1 MSEIIKLAENCYI
14 DMDKYTVI
22 RGDEREELEPLEF
35 KLLDK
40 LIKNS
45 GQYLTNDQLINTCWG
60 DSESASDDNLYEAVK
75 TLRKKLGDIKRT
87 IITTRRNVGYSINLP
102 EQDFPADNNIDDVN
116 VEFEA
121 DFKRNS
127 EELIK
132 KWESFQNHSIDKDL
146 LASCTVKG
154 KDFESLYAYFKEAIK
169 EEENQN
175 CVVQATG
182 GSGKTFSLVYTCK
195 QILREMK
202 DVIPVFIQM
211 RKIDPTRANPISS
224 YLYNNYVNRIE
235 YDTPSEL
242 VKQFLHNVG
251 VFLKESRKHLLIVLD
266 GCNEC
271 PKEALS
277 DMDEIA
283 SLPNT
288 IIVASSRLID
298 ANMDDYYTIKLH
310 SLDNKSTK
318 KYLDKFSIF
327 SENNLYP
334 ENLRLPIFVYMYA
347 QLCKD
352 NQDSQ
357 ERLSSLINQATLI
370 NDWITND
377 LNKYLKSHR
386 ENDGNT
392 QFVVEYLLPI
402 LAMNIF
408 FMVGHEEHT
417 SLSVDTNLYL
427 SAIKDVI
434 KIFEDEDF
442 STSILLKKNVDVSN
456 YSTKQCIK
464 LISDVAVSRFGF
476 MQHDERE
483 DCVFSWTHECYRD
496 WFIAKG
502 LYVTRLYSKRL
513 SNEYVNKLIM
523 DTFRYPRVFTDYKDY
538 PAYYVALY
546 YAELLGRDALISIN
560 DPLYH
565 SLIRNIVFFAD
576 DLGDSDN
583 VVEYSNYL
591 TIRDENPNIETSPI
605 DKARALSGTAYSLLD
620 IYNLEERED
629 GEQIV
634 SNAYHMLEAA
644 RENTESV
651 LGFTLDIADIN
662 SNDQILDTPDMI
674 NKYLDKHIKKIE
686 DDLKKS
692 PLYDTDMLG
701 EVLALY
707 ARIFGNYG
715 GYYLFVYHKTRDEN
729 SLLRAYKMHLM
740 GLEIK
745 YYISKN
751 NISGG
756 AMPGRT
762 LDHAIAI
769 SYGALGTDMF
779 RLQKYDQALE
789 FYRYSIEQF
798 KVPDYVIMGT
808 RIHIMRTQIA
818 NLYNNPSSDIVY
830 EIVENGNSI
839 ADFVKKQ
846 KLLGSLDRLATVTAD
861 LVTFCKKRTINDELE
876 TKIKGLINHIDKV
889 YTDLSIYDDFSDD
902 MMSFWKADG
911 INKWNKYFD

>member
-1 MSEIIKLAENCYI
+1 MSEIIKLAENCYV
-14 DMDKYTVI
+14 DMEKYIVI
-22 RGDEREELEPLEF
+22 RGNNREELEPLEL

-60 DSESASDDNLYEAVK
+60 DSESASDDNLYEAIK
-75 TLRKKLGDIKRT
+75 TLRKKLDDKKRT
-87 IITTRRNVGYSINLP
+87 IITTKRNVGYSINLP
-102 EQDFPADNNIDDVN
+102 EQNFLANDNIGDVN
-116 VEFEA
+116 TEFEA

-132 KWESFQNHSIDKDL
+132 KWESFQDHTIDKDL

-154 KDFESLYAYFKEAIK
+154 KDFESLYAYFKEAVK
-169 EEENQN
+169 EEDKN

-195 QILREMK
+195 QIMREMK

-211 RKIDPTRANPISS
+211 RKVDPAQSNPISS

-242 VKQFLHNVG
+242 VKQFIHNVG
-251 VFLKESRKHLLIVLD
+251 VFLKESKKHLLIVLD

-288 IIVASSRLID
+288 IIVASSRLLD

-318 KYLDKFSIF
+318 KYLDKFSIL

-347 QLCKD
+347 QICKD

-370 NDWITND
+370 NDWITSD

-386 ENDGNT
+386 EKNNNT
-392 QFVVEYLLPI
+392 QFVIEYLLPI

-427 SAIKDVI
+427 SAIKEVI

-442 STSILLKKNVDVSN
+442 STSILLKKNIDVSN

-476 MQHDERE
+476 MQRDDSEE
-483 DCVFSWTHECYRD
+483 NVFSWAHECYRD

-513 SNEYVNKLIM
+513 SDEYVRKLIT

-591 TIRDENPNIETSPI
+591 TIRDENPDIETSPI

-634 SNAYHMLEAA
+634 SNAFHMLEAA

-651 LGFTLDIADIN
+651 LGFTLDITD
-662 SNDQILDTPDMI
+662 SNDQILDTPDKI
-674 NKYLDKHIKKIE
+674 NKYIDKHIKKIE
-686 DDLKKS
+686 DDFKKS
-692 PLYDTDMLG
+692 PLYDTDKFG

-715 GYYLFVYHKTRDEN
+715 GYYLFIYHKTGDEN
-729 SLLRAYKMHLM
+729 SLLCAYKTHLM
-740 GLEIK
+740 GLVIK
-745 YYISKN
+745 HYISKN
-751 NISGG
+751 HIPGG

-762 LDHAIAI
+762 LDHAAAT

-779 RLQKYDQALE
+779 RLKKYDQALAL
-789 FYRYSIEQF
+789 YKYSIEQF
-798 KVPDYVIMGT
+798 KVPDYVNMGT
-808 RIHIMRTQIA
+808 KIHIMRTQIA
-818 NLYNNPSSDIVY
+818 NLYNNPSSDIIS
-830 EIVENGNSI
+830 EIVDMGNNI
-839 ADFVKKQ
+839 AEFLKKQ
-846 KLLGSLDRLATVTAD
+846 KLIGSLDRLATVVAD
-861 LVTFCKKRTINDELE
+861 LVVFCKECTISDDLE
-876 TKIKGLINHIDKV
+876 TKIKGLIEHIDQV
-889 YTDLSIYDDFSDD
+889 YTDLSIYDDFSND
-902 MMSFWKADG
+902 MMSFWKAEG